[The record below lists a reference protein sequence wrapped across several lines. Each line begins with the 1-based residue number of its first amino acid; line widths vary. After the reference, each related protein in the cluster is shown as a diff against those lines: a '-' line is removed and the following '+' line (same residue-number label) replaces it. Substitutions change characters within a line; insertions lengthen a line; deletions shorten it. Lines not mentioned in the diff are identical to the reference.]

1 MQPSH
6 FFQPAHPCRFGTG
19 SIPAATGGGTASA
32 RLSGRQIRSRSMAV
46 AGWALAAL
54 VALCGGFAAAAE
66 GDAPPAGE
74 VLQFSFENSAV
85 FPGTFRDYWVYV
97 PRQYDGTTPAC
108 VHVNQDGI
116 QFDAPKVFDR
126 LIHEK
131 KMPVTI
137 GVFVMHGRVK
147 APRADALDRFNRSYE
162 YDGLGPDYARFLL
175 DELLPDV
182 ETKTTSDGRAIVLS
196 KKGNDRAIAGTSSG
210 AIAAFTAAW
219 ERPDA
224 FSRVFSGIGTYVGL
238 RGGHAYATLVRKTEP
253 KPIRVFLQGGSNDLN
268 IYGGDWW
275 IANQALERSLAFAGY
290 DVKHEWGDGGHN
302 GKHATELFPAAVEW
316 LWREWPQGIAT
327 GAGSSQLQE
336 IVRPGEGWRS
346 VAGAAAGS
354 VAVGDPT
361 GGAFIGTVGEA
372 GQQRAVVTPAGATST
387 APGATGVLAAVWR
400 PDGALAM
407 VQAPRDGSAGATV
420 SLARG
425 GMPAVPLPGPLPGGR
440 PHSIAVRADNGLFVS
455 LAGVGPDTPSRVVF
469 VPGGGG
475 APTVVTTL
483 PHPARATGICL
494 SPDQNLLYVAD
505 GASHWVH
512 SFVVAADGSLSAGQK
527 YFHLHVPDTRD
538 DAGAEGLAV
547 DRDGR
552 LWVATALGIQVCD
565 QAGRVNVIL
574 PLPGGVAARSLAFG
588 GPEFDTLLV
597 TGDGGAWQRSLKVRG
612 APGSLPPSLPAKPRL

>member
-1 MQPSH
+1 MATPST
-6 FFQPAHPCRFGTG
+6 PAPRSSFPSRLVPLRASAVVVCLVVAAGVTAT
-19 SIPAATGGGTASA
+19 PAA
-32 RLSGRQIRSRSMAV
+32 
-46 AGWALAAL
+46 
-54 VALCGGFAAAAE
+54 
-66 GDAPPAGE
+66 DAPPAGE
-74 VLQFSFENSAV
+74 VLQFSFENSRI

-131 KMPVTI
+131 RMPVTI

-147 APRADALDRFNRSYE
+147 AARPDALDRFNRSYE

-182 ETKTTSDGRAIVLS
+182 ETKKTSDGRAIVLS
-196 KKGNDRAIAGTSSG
+196 KRGLDRAIAGTSSG

-224 FSRVFSGIGTYVGL
+224 FTRVFSGIGTYVGL
-238 RGGHAYATLVRKTEP
+238 RGGHGYSTLVRKVEP
-253 KPIRVFLQGGSNDLN
+253 KPIRVFLQGGSDDLN

-290 DVKHEWGDGGHN
+290 DVRHEWGDGGHN
-302 GKHATELFPAAVEW
+302 GKHATELFPEAVAW
-316 LWREWPQGIAT
+316 LWRDWPQPIPA

-336 IVRPGEGWRS
+336 IVAADGSGWETLQSETLKSGRGFS
-346 VAGAAAGS
+346 AA
-354 VAVGDPT
+354 VTPT
-361 GGAFIGTVGEA
+361 GHLSMIALETKTTGGIERLDTVRVRTEIGLPGQAPRDDAAPVESPPGTV
-372 GQQRAVVTPAGATST
+372 T
-387 APGATGVLAAVWR
+387 LAQVWR
-400 PDGALAM
+400 PDGTLVVAQEPPPAPDELR
-407 VQAPRDGSAGATV
+407 QATIAVCEPNRPYR
-420 SLARG
+420 L
-425 GMPAVPLPGPLPGGR
+425 VPLPRGR
-440 PHSIAVRADNGLFVS
+440 VNALAVRADGGLYAT
-455 LAGVGPDTPSRVVF
+455 LAPAGSDLPTRVVF
-469 VPGGGG
+469 IPGAGGE
-475 APTVVTTL
+475 PHVVATL
-483 PHPARATGICL
+483 PAPAVATGVCL

-512 SFVVAADGSLSAGQK
+512 SFVVAADGTLADGQR

-538 DAGAEGLAV
+538 DAGAFGLAV

-552 LWVATALGIQVCD
+552 LWVATAIGLQICD

-574 PLPGGVAARSLAFG
+574 PLPGSTRATSLAFG
-588 GPEFDTLLV
+588 GPEFDTVVV
-597 TGDGGAWQRSLKVRG
+597 TTDDGVFQRRVKVRG
-612 APGSLPPSLPAKPRL
+612 APGCLPANLPAKPRL

>member
-1 MQPSH
+1 
-6 FFQPAHPCRFGTG
+6 
-19 SIPAATGGGTASA
+19 
-32 RLSGRQIRSRSMAV
+32 MAV

-54 VALCGGFAAAAE
+54 LSLPGGFAAAVEA
-66 GDAPPAGE
+66 DAPPAGE
-74 VLQFSFENSAV
+74 VLQFSFENSTI

-131 KMPVTI
+131 KMPVAI

-147 APRADALDRFNRSYE
+147 ATRADALDRFNRSYE

-182 ETKTTSDGRAIVLS
+182 ETKKTSDGRAIVLS
-196 KKGNDRAIAGTSSG
+196 KKGTDRAIAGTSSG

-224 FSRVFSGIGTYVGL
+224 FTRVFSGIGTYVGL
-238 RGGHAYATLVRKTEP
+238 RGGHGYSTLVRKTEP

-275 IANQALERSLAFAGY
+275 IANQALERSLSFAGY

-346 VAGAAAGS
+346 VAGPAAGS

-361 GGAFIGTVGEA
+361 GGAFIGFSSEA
-372 GQQRAVVTPAGATST
+372 GPAQTRVNPAGEPST
-387 APGATGVLAAVWR
+387 APGVTELPATKLPATAVLGAVWR

-407 VQAPRDGSAGATV
+407 VQAPRDGAAGGTL
-420 SLARG
+420 SLARAELV
-425 GMPAVPLPGPLPGGR
+425 PVPSPLPAGR
-440 PHSIAVRADNGLFVS
+440 PHSIAVRADNGLFVT
-455 LAGVGPDTPSRVVF
+455 LAGSGPDTPSRVVF
-469 VPGGGG
+469 VPGAGG
-475 APTVVTTL
+475 APVVVATL
-483 PHPARATGICL
+483 PHPARATGVCL
-494 SPDQNLLYVAD
+494 SPDQSLLYVAD

-527 YFHLHVPDTRD
+527 YFHLHVPDGRD

-574 PLPGGVAARSLAFG
+574 PLPGAAAARSLAFG

>member
-1 MQPSH
+1 
-6 FFQPAHPCRFGTG
+6 
-19 SIPAATGGGTASA
+19 
-32 RLSGRQIRSRSMAV
+32 MAL

-54 VALCGGFAAAAE
+54 VSLSGGLAAAAE
-66 GDAPPAGE
+66 GASPPAGE
-74 VLQFSFENSAV
+74 VLQFSFENSTI

-147 APRADALDRFNRSYE
+147 ATRADALDRFNRSYE

-182 ETKTTSDGRAIVLS
+182 ETKKTSDGRAIVLS
-196 KKGNDRAIAGTSSG
+196 KQGNDRAIAGTSSG

-238 RGGHAYATLVRKTEP
+238 RGGHAYGTLVRKTEP

-346 VAGAAAGS
+346 VAGVVAGS

-361 GGAFIGTVGEA
+361 GGAFIGTSPEGA
-372 GQQRAVVTPAGATST
+372 PPQTRVTPAGATST

-407 VQAPRDGSAGATV
+407 VQAPRDGAAGAAL

-475 APTVVTTL
+475 APTVVATL
-483 PHPARATGICL
+483 PHPARATGVCL

-512 SFVVAADGSLSAGQK
+512 SFVVAADGSLSAGQR

-574 PLPGGVAARSLAFG
+574 PLPGGAAARSLSFG

-612 APGSLPPSLPAKPRL
+612 APGSQPPSLPAKPRL